1 MSAAARLISG
11 SVASWAQIAV
21 NLVAQIVLV
30 PIYLNYWSVNTY
42 GVWLAIQGIMSAL
55 SMLDMGHQNYM
66 GYEFL
71 RIGRQNIPAL
81 CKHLCS
87 AVIIAVGIGIVLVLL
102 TVVFFF
108 TGILDFLLGAS
119 GPEEVALVNAA
130 GIALILQATLWLA
143 NTTAPGLVVRV
154 LFVFG
159 YYPRLSWWAVL
170 YAIVTAVAPLL
181 AVVSGA
187 DLLMAAVVMAVGS
200 LTVSAFSFVDL
211 YRLLKK
217 ERIKFVKPSLPLG
230 YSNFRKSL
238 PLLGKSLFE
247 NVRQQGVRLVLAPVA
262 GPAALA
268 AFSTM
273 RTGANVALQG
283 LNTIVNP
290 ILPDLMRFLH
300 DRDQPRSEAAFSTIW
315 IVVVA
320 LMAPGTVILQL
331 VMEPFFVFWT
341 QGKITFDPFLFAT
354 LSVGV
359 LVYAVIQPAMAVV
372 IGNNLTKLQL
382 WLTGIAAM
390 VVFVVLILSVPI
402 IGNLGAAIAL
412 LLAEIVAAVGYKI
425 HAKRWL
431 RQNQLA
437 WPSRPFI
444 LAITSVV
451 IAALSLTCI
460 VWFSEFKWLI
470 VGISMLLFAWN
481 SWRYWQVL
489 PSVALVSAKN
499 IIRKIPGFRRLVF
512 FVRGVI

>member
-11 SVASWAQIAV
+11 SVASWATIAV
-21 NLVAQIVLV
+21 TIAAQLVLV
-30 PIYLNYWSVNTY
+30 PIYLNYWSVETY
-42 GVWLAIQGIMSAL
+42 GIWLAIQGIMSVL
-55 SMLDMGHQNYM
+55 SMLDMGHQNFM

-71 RIGRQNIPAL
+71 RIGRENIPVL
-81 CKHLCS
+81 SKYLWS
-87 AVIIAVGIGIVLVLL
+87 AMIVGILISSLQILL
-102 TVVFFF
+102 MVIFMYTD
-108 TGILDFLLGAS
+108 ILAFLLGA
-119 GPEEVALVNAA
+119 A
-130 GIALILQATLWLA
+130 GIDQVDLVRSAGFALIFQGILWLVQV
-143 NTTAPGLVVRV
+143 TIGGLMVRV
-154 LFVFG
+154 LAPFG
-159 YYPRLSWWAVL
+159 YYPRMAWWSFF
-170 YAIVTAVAPLL
+170 YAIIAAVSPLTAV
-181 AVVSGA
+181 VMGA
-187 DLLMAAVVMAVGS
+187 DLLMAS
-200 LTVSAFSFVDL
+200 LVLTLSCFTTGLFLYVDL
-211 YRLLKK
+211 FRLLKR
-217 ERIKFVKPSLPLG
+217 ERIRFIKPSLALG
-230 YSNFRKSL
+230 YSNFSKSL

-247 NVRQQGVRLVLAPVA
+247 NVRQQGVRLILAPLA

-290 ILPDLMRFLH
+290 LLPDLMRFLH

-315 IVVVA
+315 VVVVA
-320 LMAPGTVILQL
+320 LMAPGVVILQL
-331 VMEPFFVFWT
+331 IMEPFFVFWT
-341 QGKITFDPFLFAT
+341 QGKIAFDPFLFAT

-382 WLTGIAAM
+382 WLSAIAAM
-390 VVFVVLILSVPI
+390 TLFVVLILSVPI
-402 IGNLGAAIAL
+402 IGSLGAGIAL
-412 LLAEIVAAVGYKI
+412 LLAEIAAAIGYKI